1 MISRHEGV
9 IALADGKLTFD
20 TSLDS
25 GGFSKGLKG
34 LGAAFGALALAAG
47 ASAVALGKAVLSA
60 YADYEQLVG
69 GVDTLFKESSQ
80 ELQAYAA
87 NAYKTAGLSAND
99 YMETVTSFSASLI
112 QSLGGDTEKAVQ
124 YADMAITDMS
134 DNANKMGTDI
144 EAIQDAYQGFAK
156 QNFTMLDNLKLGYG
170 GTKTEMER
178 LLADAEA
185 ISGIHYDISSYAD
198 IVSAIHV
205 VQDEMGITGTTAEE
219 AEKTITGSLNSLKA
233 SYQNLLV
240 GLGDSNADL
249 EQLFQNMATAL
260 QNVISNVTPVIE
272 NIVNALPVVVDALL
286 SSLTTLLPTLLNAV
300 TGLFSQL
307 LNTIIL
313 LLPQLIPVAVS
324 AVMTIT
330 QALLDNLPLLVDTAV
345 QLILALVTGLAQ
357 QLPTLIPMAV
367 QAVLTIAETILDN
380 LDQLIDAALELI
392 MALAEGLIDALPV
405 LIEKAPEIVQKL
417 VDAIVD
423 NIDKIL
429 DCALELVMAMADA
442 IIDNLPLILES
453 GWEIVNSLIEG
464 IGQFLYKIGS
474 KAGEIV
480 KEIWDKITSTDW
492 LGLGRDILSGI
503 GEGIKNG
510 VGAIWGAVKS
520 AASGILNMFK
530 NAFGIN
536 SPSKLFEDE
545 VGPYLPQGTIG
556 GAEDEI
562 PRLRRDIDRQAHEL
576 AAYMQASMEAESARM
591 SGTVSANAE
600 YRVITNNP
608 SIQNNIT
615 PSPVNV
621 NVEGHLEI
629 DGREFAIVTAP
640 YISEELAFS
649 GG

>member
-9 IALADGKLTFD
+9 KTLADGKLTFD

-25 GGFSKGLKG
+25 NGFSKGLKG
-34 LGAAFGALALAAG
+34 LGSALGTLALTAG
-47 ASAVALGKAVLSA
+47 AATIALGKAALSA

-69 GVDTLFKESSQ
+69 GVDTLFKGASQ
-80 ELQAYAA
+80 ELQSYAA

-112 QSLGGDTEKAVQ
+112 QSLGGDTEKAVK

-134 DNANKMGTDI
+134 DNANKMGTDMG
-144 EAIQDAYQGFAK
+144 AIQDAYQGFAK

-233 SYQNLLV
+233 TYQNLLV
-240 GLGDSNADL
+240 GLGDSNADMD
-249 EQLFQNMATAL
+249 QLFQNMATAL
-260 QNVISNVTPVIE
+260 QNVIQNITPVIE

-286 SSLTTLLPTLLNAV
+286 SSLATLFPMLLTAV

-307 LNTIIL
+307 LNTVIL

-324 AVMTIT
+324 AVMTVT
-330 QALLDNLPLLVDTAV
+330 QALLDNLPLLIDAAL
-345 QLILALVTGLAQ
+345 QLILALATGLSQ
-357 QLPTLIPMAV
+357 QLPTLIPQAI

-392 MALAEGLIDALPV
+392 MALADGLIDALPTLV
-405 LIEKAPEIVQKL
+405 EKAPEIVQKL
-417 VDAIVD
+417 VDAIIN

-429 DCALELVMAMADA
+429 DCAFELVMSLADA
-442 IIDNLPLILES
+442 IIDNLPEIIDS
-453 GWEIVNSLIEG
+453 GGKIIESLIKG
-464 IGQFLYKIGS
+464 IGNFLYKIGT

-480 KEIWDKITSTDW
+480 KKIWDKITSTDW
-492 LGLGRDILSGI
+492 LGLGKDILLGI

-510 VGAIWGAVKS
+510 VGAIWGAIKS
-520 AASGILNMFK
+520 AAQGILNGFLS
-530 NAFGIN
+530 AFGIN
-536 SPSKLFEDE
+536 SPSKLFMDK
-545 VGPYLPQGTIG
+545 VGPYLPQGVMK

-562 PRLRRDIDRQAHEL
+562 PSLYRDIDHQAAEL
-576 AAYMQASMEAESARM
+576 AAHMQAAMDVENARM
-591 SGTVSANAE
+591 SGTVSQNAE
-600 YRVITNNP
+600 YKLISN
-608 SIQNNIT
+608 T
-615 PSPVNV
+615 PTVRATVSPTPI
-621 NVEGHLEI
+621 NVEVENHMEI
-629 DGREFAIVTAP
+629 DGREFAIATTP